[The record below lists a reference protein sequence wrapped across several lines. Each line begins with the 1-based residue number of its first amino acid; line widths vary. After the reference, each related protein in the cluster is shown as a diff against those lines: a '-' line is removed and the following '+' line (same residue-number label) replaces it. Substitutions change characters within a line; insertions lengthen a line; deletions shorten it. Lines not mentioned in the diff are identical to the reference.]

1 MIVTLPHP
9 TAKQVTV
16 LGVPV
21 RLHATPGAAAEA
33 PPLLGQHT
41 ESVLRS
47 VLGLS
52 KRAVADLRAAGAV

>member
-9 TAKQVTV
+9 KAGNLRV

-21 RLHATPGAAAEA
+21 RLHATPGKAATA

-41 ESVLRS
+41 ERVLRT
-47 VLGLS
+47 VLGVG
-52 KRAVADLRAAGAV
+52 KGEVARLRKSGVV